1 MRIVGITYN
10 KKSNVEVSSSTEDG
24 LEVSK
29 ETTEEV
35 GKKETKKNG
44 KKD

>member
-10 KKSNVEVSSSTEDG
+10 KKPKVEVNAYTEGG

-29 ETTEEV
+29 ETTEEA

>member
-1 MRIVGITYN
+1 MRIVGITYD
-10 KKSNVEVSSSTEDG
+10 KKPKVEVNSSTEDG

-29 ETTEEV
+29 ETTEEA
-35 GKKETKKNG
+35 GKKETKKNS